1 MRFVG
6 DERAQSIQVGAVL
19 LFAILIVFFA
29 VWQAIVIPNQ
39 NEQVE
44 FDHNQEVQSQLEQL
58 RADMAALADSS
69 TVRSSAIELGVR
81 YPARLVSLNPPA
93 ASGRL
98 ETVGTTNESIAAV
111 IENATAA
118 GETGD
123 FWNGSE
129 RSFNTGAIAYEPRYS
144 EYAQPPRT
152 VLENGVVF
160 NEFSSGRTIPLTDQV
175 VVDGDR
181 IRIGALNGS
190 LSLDRID
197 SASVDLQPVS
207 TQTRTVAV
215 GEPVPSTPGGNVTIE
230 LPTRLDQADW
240 EELVAGEQVH
250 DVTVSG
256 GTVTIEMENLFEGE
270 SYDLQLWKV
279 GVGTGATPTETE
291 YLTNVGETDRTVQQG
306 QNVSLVVEARDRF
319 NDPKSG
325 VRVNATATDGTITP
339 TATTDGDGRAVF
351 EYDSSEVTGSVIVTL
366 SLADRSGDQAEVT
379 IDVTVTAAGQGNGT
393 APEYQVSWDID
404 EFGGVGT
411 SDGFRNLGN
420 GQVEI
425 EKGSSADMA
434 INMTPFDVAGAA
446 SFSVSDSRVGTLN
459 PYRASFGR
467 GANDRRTITQFQAN
481 TTGVTNATVF
491 SGGSRDRVEVIVTPQ
506 GAPYRPDTVAQ
517 NRGRISNFNNMKVDD
532 ANSATMDGL
541 RSNPFDIN
549 VTTESVP
556 SGNYQLEIRLGAVNL
571 QGGSSG
577 IDITARLDDGTVI
590 GSTTIDGGDEGSTV
604 SITLD
609 EIQNQQ
615 DIVVSY
621 VAGRQNDELEVELQQ
636 IR

>member
-6 DERAQSIQVGAVL
+6 DQRAQSIQVGAVL

-29 VWQAIVIPNQ
+29 VWQAVVIPNQ

-44 FDHNQEVQSQLEQL
+44 FDHNQKVQSQLEQL

-69 TVRSSAIELGVR
+69 TIRSSAVDLGVR
-81 YPARLVSLNPPA
+81 YPARLISLNPPA

-152 VLENGVVF
+152 VLENGVLL
-160 NEFSSGRTIPLTDQV
+160 NQFSSGRTIPLTDQV
-175 VVDGDR
+175 VIDDDR
-181 IRIGALNGS
+181 IRVGALNGS

-215 GEPVPSTPGGNVTIE
+215 GERNASTTGGNVTIE

-250 DVTVSG
+250 DVTVND
-256 GTVTIEMENLFEGE
+256 GTVTIEMKNLSEGE

-306 QNVSLVVEARDRF
+306 QNVSLVVEARDKF
-319 NDPKSG
+319 NGPESG
-325 VRVNATATDGTITP
+325 VQVNATAADGAVTP

-351 EYDSSEVTGSVIVTL
+351 EYDSSGVTGSVTVTF
-366 SLADRSGDQAEVT
+366 SLANRSGDQAEVT
-379 IDVTVTAAGQGNGT
+379 TNVIVTSAGQGNGT
-393 APEYQVSWDID
+393 APEYEVTWDIN

-411 SDGFRNLGN
+411 SDGFRDLGG

-425 EKGSSADMA
+425 EEGSSADMA
-434 INMTPFDVAGAA
+434 INTTPFDVAGTA
-446 SFSVSDSRVGTLN
+446 SFSVSDSRVGTLD
-459 PYRASFGR
+459 PYRASFG
-467 GANDRRTITQFQAN
+467 GGSGDRTTITQFSAN

-491 SGGSRDRVEVIVTPQ
+491 SGGDRDTVEVFVTPQ
-506 GAPYRPDTVAQ
+506 GAPYRPDTVTQ
-517 NRGRISNFNNMKVDD
+517 NSGTISNFTDMKVDD
-532 ANSATMDGL
+532 TNSATMEG
-541 RSNPFDIN
+541 SPPNPFDID

-556 SGNYQLEIRLGAVNL
+556 SGDYELEIRLGAVNL
-571 QGGSSG
+571 QGGSAG
-577 IDITARLDDGTVI
+577 IEITARSDDGTVI
-590 GSTTIDGGDEGSTV
+590 GSTTIDEGDAGSTV

-609 EIQNQQ
+609 NIQNQQ

-621 VAGRQNDELEVELQQ
+621 VANKQQDKLEVELQQ
-636 IR
+636 IT